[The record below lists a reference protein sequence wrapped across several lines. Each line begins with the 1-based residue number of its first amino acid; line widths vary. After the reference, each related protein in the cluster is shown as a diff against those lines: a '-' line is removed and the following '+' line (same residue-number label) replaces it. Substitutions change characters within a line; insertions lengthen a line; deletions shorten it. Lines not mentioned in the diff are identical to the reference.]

1 MSCMI
6 QKPENTA
13 AIAEYIAHLLN
24 MGFDFCGMSAPESL
38 FNELD
43 TCKHVGYYEESEIYK
58 KLRDLNRAAYVGRY
72 PQEIIDTSDVNYKE
86 NTIDRRAEWTGE
98 HWNIENWHYQMLKM
112 IQFFNYQCEED
123 ATINDPLHKAME
135 QLEKALMQ
143 FIVMNS
149 EEYNAQPWE

>member
-13 AIAEYIAHLLN
+13 AIAEYISHLLN

-38 FNELD
+38 FHELD
-43 TCKHVGYYEESEIYK
+43 ECNIRGYYEESEIYE

-72 PQEIIDTSDVNYKE
+72 PDGLIVESMGYKE
-86 NTIDRRAEWTGE
+86 NTIDSRAEWTGE
-98 HWNIENWHYQMLKM
+98 HWEIKNWHYKMLKM

-149 EEYNAQPWE
+149 AQYNAQPWE